1 MAKGLVQKD
10 GDTVVVRTIA
20 LPPDELA
27 KEWNEL
33 VSLVQEMVRRRKC
46 AQKDRALS
54 SNKYPAYRV
63 DLPCLDALLLEAEA
77 AKAVEAVW
85 DVDKTCEQL
94 RSWYRGLPSFE
105 EKVEMICAG
114 LKAPKVYAML
124 FIGPP
129 GSGKTH
135 MLLSLYEVIPTAA
148 FLSGMALTPAG
159 LEDLLLMG
167 RVDILLVDGIY
178 NVVFKCL
185 KGVSLA
191 EAI

>member
-1 MAKGLVQKD
+1 MHINTVSGGYVAQPLAEHAKRIADLLQLFAAKGLVQKD
-10 GDTVVVRTIA
+10 GDTVVVRTIVV
-20 LPPDELA
+20 PPDELSKA
-27 KEWNEL
+27 WNEL

-63 DLPCLDALLLEAEA
+63 DLPCLNALLLEAEV

-94 RSWYRGLPSFE
+94 RSWYKGLPSFE
-105 EKVEMICAG
+105 EKVEEICAG

-135 MLLSLYEVIPTAA
+135 MLLSLYEAIPTAA
-148 FLSGMALTPAG
+148 WPSLPRG
-159 LEDLLLMG
+159 LGTCSSRTE
-167 RVDILLVDGIY
+167 
-178 NVVFKCL
+178 
-185 KGVSLA
+185 
-191 EAI
+191 